1 MKNLRKKILRSILL
15 SSVLSFLSP
24 NAEAAPV
31 NVNLDN
37 DKNDD
42 QDLINSLKSK
52 IQKNVLKLVNNGDVK
67 LIAAHRSHRSH
78 RSHSSHRS
86 SSSGSSY
93 RSSGS
98 SYRSSGSSYRS
109 SGSSYRSSGSSYNS
123 SSITSS
129 SNLYSKPAT
138 PTKTAETY
146 LLGDRTLKEGIY
158 GNDVTSLVN
167 LLVSKKYLHKDNVT
181 KRSGYAVYD
190 SNVKNAVVRFQND
203 ALISNVGVV
212 TTETISK
219 LKSWDANKT
228 TLVLG
233 VRDLELNDSGDD
245 VDMLIK
251 LLTNAGFAP
260 DPLKLEYDSK
270 GKSKMTSDIKMAI
283 KLFQAHHNLA
293 TTGNVDFPTLKKLKT
308 YSK

>member
-1 MKNLRKKILRSILL
+1 MKNIRKKILRSILL
-15 SSVLSFLSP
+15 SSVLSFLGP
-24 NAEAAPV
+24 NSEAAPV
-31 NVNLDN
+31 NVNLDK

-52 IQKNVLKLVNNGDVK
+52 IQKNVLKMGNNGDVK

-78 RSHSSHRS
+78 SSHRSHRS

-98 SYRSSGSSYRS
+98 NYRSSGSYKS
-109 SGSSYRSSGSSYNS
+109 SSSSYNS
-123 SSITSS
+123 SSSTSIS
-129 SNLYSKPAT
+129 SLYSKPAT
-138 PTKTAETY
+138 PAKTIDTY
-146 LLGDRTLKEGIY
+146 LLGDRTLKDGIY

-167 LLVSKKYLHKDNVT
+167 LLIAKKYLHKNNVT

-190 SNVKNAVVRFQND
+190 RNVKNAVVRFQND
-203 ALISNVGVV
+203 ALISNDGVV

-233 VRDLELNDSGDD
+233 VRDLELSDSGDD

-270 GKSKMTSDIKMAI
+270 GKSKMTSDIKIAI

-293 TTGNVDFPTLKKLKT
+293 TTGNIDSQTLKKLKT

>member
-52 IQKNVLKLVNNGDVK
+52 IQKNVLKLGNNGDVK

-86 SSSGSSY
+86 S
-93 RSSGS
+93 
-98 SYRSSGSSYRS
+98 SSGSSYRS

-167 LLVSKKYLHKDNVT
+167 LLISKKYLHKDNVT

>member
-52 IQKNVLKLVNNGDVK
+52 IQKNVLKLGNNGDVK

-86 SSSGSSY
+86 S
-93 RSSGS
+93 SSGS